1 MCINV
6 GYTGEKDF
14 DIIYFFEFTFLF
26 VYINYIYYVMVK
38 QFIDLRKDVILVY
51 GLLYY
56 TFKKMNWFIIY

>member
-6 GYTGEKDF
+6 GYMGEKDF
-14 DIIYFFEFTFLF
+14 DITYFFEFTFLF